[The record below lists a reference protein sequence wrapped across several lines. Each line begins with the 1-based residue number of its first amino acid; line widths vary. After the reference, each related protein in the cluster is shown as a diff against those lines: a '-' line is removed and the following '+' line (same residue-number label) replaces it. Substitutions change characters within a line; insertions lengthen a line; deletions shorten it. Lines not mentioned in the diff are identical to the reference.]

1 LAIADC
7 GFQGELIPELPVRP
21 TPKSAMSSGYLAL
34 ILHAHLPFVRHPE
47 HQHFLEEDWFF
58 EAITES
64 YVPLVRMMQRLAGDH
79 VPFKLTISITP
90 TLCAMLQDKL
100 LCERYIRHLDFLIDL
115 TARERRRNRKHP
127 RLRELA
133 DFYSEFFCETKRFF
147 VDECKCDLLT
157 SFRELR
163 EGGGLEIIA
172 SAATHGLLP
181 LLLNASGGSPEAVR
195 AQVLIG
201 RDVYIDLF
209 ATEPAGFWLPE
220 CAYAPGL
227 ESILQEAN
235 IRWFVLDTHGLLFG
249 KPRPR
254 RSIYAPCY
262 TPSGPAAFARDS
274 DSSRQVWSAKG
285 GYPGDPA
292 YREFYRDAGF
302 DLATEHFG
310 PVGHDT
316 RKFSGVKYHRI
327 TGPGEEKELYDP
339 VAAERVAETQAL
351 HFLEER
357 RQQIRQISATGFDP
371 IVVVPFDAELF
382 GHWWFEGPRFL
393 EQSVR
398 QAANENHFRLA
409 TPSEYLA
416 ANPTQQ
422 IIEPAAS
429 TWGENGYFEV
439 WLNPSNGW
447 IYPQLQIAAQRMS
460 EVARRYASTVV
471 GPGLQ
476 LSGEDPTGGA
486 SSLQFVDRILKQLT
500 RELLLAQSSD
510 WAFLIKTG
518 TAREY
523 ATKRTIDHL
532 SRFNRLY
539 SQVVTNNVDEEFL
552 RQCES
557 RDNLFPKVNWRYYI

>member
-1 LAIADC
+1 MP
-7 GFQGELIPELPVRP
+7 G
-21 TPKSAMSSGYLAL
+21 SLAL
-34 ILHAHLPFVRHPE
+34 ILHTHLPFVRHPE
-47 HQHFLEEDWFF
+47 HEHFLEEDWFF

-64 YVPLVRMMQRLAGDH
+64 YIPLVHMMRRLVDER
-79 VPFKLTISITP
+79 VPFKLVMSLTP

-100 LCERYIRHLDFLIDL
+100 LCERYVRHLDLLIDL
-115 TARERRRNRKHP
+115 AARERKRNRNHP

-133 DFYSEFFCETKRFF
+133 DFYSKIFRETRRFF
-147 VDECKCDLLT
+147 VDECKRDLLIC
-157 SFRELR
+157 FRELR
-163 EGGGLEIIA
+163 ESGGLEIIA

-181 LLLNASGGSPEAVR
+181 LLLQQSPKAAR
-195 AQVLIG
+195 AQILIG
-201 RDVYIDLF
+201 RDIYADLF
-209 ATEPAGFWLPE
+209 AAEASGFWLPE

-235 IRWFVLDTHGLLFG
+235 IRWFVLDAHGLLFG

-254 RSIYAPCY
+254 RSIYAPYY
-262 TPSGPAAFARDS
+262 TPAGPAAFARDR
-274 DSSRQVWSAKG
+274 DSSRQVWSAQG

-302 DLATEHFG
+302 DLPMEHLG
-310 PVGHDT
+310 PVAYGT

-327 TGPGEEKELYDP
+327 TGSSEEKELYDP
-339 VAAERVAETQAL
+339 IGAERVAETQAH
-351 HFLEER
+351 HFAEER
-357 RQQIRQISATGFDP
+357 RRQIREISAAGFDP

-393 EQSVR
+393 EFFIR
-398 QAANENHFRLA
+398 QATSEHDFRLS

-416 ANPTQQ
+416 SHPTQQ

-439 WLNPSNGW
+439 WLNPSNAW
-447 IYPQLQIAAQRMS
+447 IYPPLHIAAQMMS
-460 EVARRYASTVV
+460 EVARRNAENYSPLA
-471 GPGLQ
+471 
-476 LSGEDPTGGA
+476 
-486 SSLQFVDRILKQLT
+486 DRVLKQLV

-523 ATKRTIDHL
+523 ATKRSIDHL
-532 SRFNRLY
+532 SRFNRLHE
-539 SQVVTNNVDEEFL
+539 QLVTNTVDEEFL
-552 RQCES
+552 RECES
-557 RDNLFPKVNWRYYI
+557 RDNLFPNVNWHYYI